1 MKEREFNRN
10 IKAVVNASGTTWIA
24 KGIYI
29 GSSYI
34 SFDKVKL
41 NIDSARISHMTKD
54 EVIDAINQSLKGVTI
69 DSDIDNDTF
78 RDLAY
83 KLAAYKE
90 GQQPQFIASYE
101 VPNFVLR
108 VV

>member
-24 KGIYI
+24 KEIYI

-34 SFDKVKL
+34 SFDKIRL
-41 NIDSARISHMTKD
+41 DIDSARVSHMTKD

-69 DSDIDNDTF
+69 DNDIDNETF

-83 KLAAYKE
+83 GLAAYKK
-90 GQQPQFIASYE
+90 GQEPQFIASYE
-101 VPNFVLR
+101 VPNFILR